1 MEQKKPTPPKHLK
14 AATRRWWA
22 DVVND
27 WDLEEHHVRLLTLA
41 GEAWDRR
48 AQARELIA
56 EEGLTVATRD
66 GGAKLHP
73 ACRVEDSARIA
84 FARLI
89 RELDLDVDGPAEAK
103 RSPSLRAFRGKATDA
118 A

>member
-1 MEQKKPTPPKHLK
+1 MQQKLTPPKHLK

-22 DVVND
+22 EVVND
-27 WDLEEHHVRLLTLA
+27 WTLESHHVMVLTLA

-48 AQARELIA
+48 AQARKLIA
-56 EEGLTVATRD
+56 EEGLPVATRD

-73 ACRVEDSARIA
+73 ACRVEDASRIA
-84 FARLI
+84 FARLL
-89 RELDLDVDGPAEAK
+89 RELDLDIDGPAEAK
-103 RSPSLRAFRGKATDA
+103 RPPQLRAFRGKATDA